1 LGKID
6 YKITHAFWVKER
18 VLGSSC
24 GKLRKAGK
32 NESILL
38 PLSDVSER
46 HKDGEVGLYFF
57 GKFFNQKF
65 KTVLVSQCLIGK
77 WMFSCNLIVLVVFD
91 NKY

>member
-57 GKFFNQKF
+57 GKFLIKNLKQF
-65 KTVLVSQCLIGK
+65 LCL
-77 WMFSCNLIVLVVFD
+77 NV
-91 NKY
+91 